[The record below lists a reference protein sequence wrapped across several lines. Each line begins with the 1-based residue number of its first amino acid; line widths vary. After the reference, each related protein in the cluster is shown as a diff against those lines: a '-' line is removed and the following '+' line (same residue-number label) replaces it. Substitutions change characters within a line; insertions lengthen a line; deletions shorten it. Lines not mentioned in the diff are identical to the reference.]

1 MDLVVVGIISLVI
14 GGLIGFFTNKVL
26 SASAQE
32 NRKLIEQTNQTEKEL
47 STYKQDVA
55 EHLDKSAKLL
65 EQMDNTCQ
73 SAMKQMEQSS
83 KLLKQ
88 VTPSETNEMPFF
100 SQETQ
105 DQLAQTVSLRHQKRD
120 EELAI
125 TQAPLDYSGN
135 PSGLFDDKKQ
145 SVTNAE

>member
-1 MDLVVVGIISLVI
+1 MDLVVGIIIFVIGSLV
-14 GGLIGFFTNKVL
+14 GFFTNKIL

-32 NRKLIEQTNQTEKEL
+32 NRKLVEQTNQTEKEL

-55 EHLDKSAKLL
+55 QHLDKSAKLL
-65 EQMDNTCQ
+65 EQMDDTCK

-88 VTPSETNEMPFF
+88 VTPSETSDMPFF

-105 DQLAQTVSLRHQKRD
+105 DQLAQTVSLRHHKRD
-120 EELAI
+120 QEQAI

-145 SVTNAE
+145 SVTNTE